1 LEDFSS
7 RDGWYPSV
15 FLFASWGLLEPCLL
29 RLGNPDSNLATEI
42 ISADGV
48 VLGKYFQKTD
58 LN

>member
-1 LEDFSS
+1 M
-7 RDGWYPSV
+7 PS
-15 FLFASWGLLEPCLL
+15 LKTWK
-29 RLGNPDSNLATEI
+29 NPNLATEI